1 MTPAA
6 HRRYRLTCWLSVE
19 PQLSDGFGH
28 RVVSEITQL
37 EEEILMQAL
46 VSSSKRVNRG
56 DGFVDSARSLQI
68 FREGVKFK
76 L

>member
-1 MTPAA
+1 
-6 HRRYRLTCWLSVE
+6 
-19 PQLSDGFGH
+19 
-28 RVVSEITQL
+28 
-37 EEEILMQAL
+37 MQAL

>member
-6 HRRYRLTCWLSVE
+6 QRRYRLTCWLSVE

-37 EEEILMQAL
+37 EEILMQAL
-46 VSSSKRVNRG
+46 VSSSKRGNQG
-56 DGFVDSARSLQI
+56 DGFVDSARSLLI
-68 FREGVKFK
+68 FREGVKSK